1 MGVFGKINQGK
12 HPNIVA
18 HRKAIGAQSATEKS
32 IRKPLGKKSAGG
44 GDHYKATPG
53 HALLFTISLNPEDLS
68 LLAIIPCQQYLS
80 TGFPSGPQCC
90 LPFSL

>member
-1 MGVFGKINQGK
+1 MGVFGKINQGR

-18 HRKAIGAQSATEKS
+18 QSQAIGAQSATEKS
-32 IRKPLGKKSAGG
+32 TRKPLGKKPASGG
-44 GDHYKATPG
+44 NNYKASHE
-53 HALLFTISLNPEDLS
+53 HAVLITISLNPEDLS